1 MIATL
6 NLTNPL
12 AKFDID
18 NFTASIV
25 GLIGLTLCAYFA
37 VLIVPMLCAFLF
49 PIICVVCSIVCSV
62 LCMVL
67 YLSAVLVLTVTA
79 LCLVGA
85 VLWYVFPYV
94 TG

>member
-25 GLIGLTLCAYFA
+25 GLIGLSICVYFA
-37 VLIVPMLCAFLF
+37 LLIVPIVCAFLT
-49 PIICVVCSIVCSV
+49 PIICVLCSV
-62 LCMVL
+62 LYMVL
-67 YLSAVLVLTVTA
+67 YVAAVLVLTATV
-79 LCLVGA
+79 LSLVGA
-85 VLWYVFPYV
+85 LLWYVYPLI